1 MSTSSGTQTRGSQYG
16 KAGAISV
23 RQQEELPPGQ
33 RAHTWSVHDLGKS
46 TKLGIK
52 TALAHDYCGTLGQ
65 YLNLSFPWLTYLY
78 NGGYNFYPS

>member
-1 MSTSSGTQTRGSQYG
+1 MEKQEQFQLDSRKNFLLARGLTHGLYM
-16 KAGAISV
+16 IL
-23 RQQEELPPGQ
+23 E
-33 RAHTWSVHDLGKS
+33 RA
-46 TKLGIK
+46 LGIK